1 MSEDSTTTP
10 VADVSTPA
18 ATDTTS
24 TPVGD
29 VAGEVTAAETQSAV
43 ESSSQSDGTPATP
56 TTSQNQETE
65 PSNQSPTFS
74 LDTWD
79 GVFDSLPEKIRDIVS
94 KKNKDLEA
102 GYTPKYQELAEQ
114 RKAFEAEAKKQKDA
128 WTQRE
133 SEYALYKAMYEGRE
147 DPRLAK
153 VQTELSELT
162 KKYEAEKTDWKRQT
176 ELLQQKYVELED
188 AHDNAYVEDFRK
200 RHADML
206 ASEEMR
212 QKFSDFVEKG
222 WDLDVAALLTNQSE
236 EVVNLAAE
244 FARSGVPHEHALQ
257 YAELKINGS
266 APAPRQ
272 PRVGAKITNGAT
284 PSTNAA
290 RVPVAD
296 YDKLSLKD
304 AYMQAAKKAFRS

>member
-114 RKAFEAEAKKQKDA
+114 RKAFEAESKKQKDA

-162 KKYEAEKTDWKRQT
+162 KKYETEKTDWKSQT
-176 ELLQQKYVELED
+176 ELLQKKYVELED
-188 AHDNAYVEDFRK
+188 AQDNVYVEDFRK

-206 ASEEMR
+206 ASEDMR

>member
-1 MSEDSTTTP
+1 
-10 VADVSTPA
+10 
-18 ATDTTS
+18 
-24 TPVGD
+24 
-29 VAGEVTAAETQSAV
+29 
-43 ESSSQSDGTPATP
+43 
-56 TTSQNQETE
+56 
-65 PSNQSPTFS
+65 
-74 LDTWD
+74 
-79 GVFDSLPEKIRDIVS
+79 
-94 KKNKDLEA
+94 
-102 GYTPKYQELAEQ
+102 
-114 RKAFEAEAKKQKDA
+114 
-128 WTQRE
+128 
-133 SEYALYKAMYEGRE
+133 MYEGRE

-162 KKYEAEKTDWKRQT
+162 KKYETEKTDWKRQT

-188 AHDNAYVEDFRK
+188 AHDNVYVEDFRK

>member
-1 MSEDSTTTP
+1 MSEESTTTP
-10 VADVSTPA
+10 AADVSTA
-18 ATDTTS
+18 AVADA
-24 TPVGD
+24 TPTQGGD
-29 VAGEVTAAETQSAV
+29 VAGEVTAAETQSTV
-43 ESSSQSDGTPATP
+43 ESTSQSDGIPATLS
-56 TTSQNQETE
+56 TSQNQETE

-74 LDTWD
+74 FDSWD
-79 GVFDSLPEKIRDIVS
+79 GVFDSLPERIRDVVS

-114 RKAFEAEAKKQKDA
+114 RKAFEAETKKQKDS
-128 WTQRE
+128 WTQKE

-147 DPRLAK
+147 DPRFAK
-153 VQTELSELT
+153 AKTELEELT
-162 KKYEAEKTDWKRQT
+162 KKYEAEKGEWDSQTLTDKS
-176 ELLQQKYVELED
+176 ED
-188 AHDNAYVEDFRK
+188 
-200 RHADML
+200 
-206 ASEEMR
+206 
-212 QKFSDFVEKG
+212 
-222 WDLDVAALLTNQSE
+222 
-236 EVVNLAAE
+236 VVNLAAE

-284 PSTNAA
+284 PSTNPA
-290 RVPVAD
+290 RIPVAD

>member
-1 MSEDSTTTP
+1 MSEESTTTP
-10 VADVSTPA
+10 AADVSTA
-18 ATDTTS
+18 AVADA
-24 TPVGD
+24 TPTQGGD
-29 VAGEVTAAETQSAV
+29 VAGEVTAAETQSTV
-43 ESSSQSDGTPATP
+43 ESTSQSDGIPATLS
-56 TTSQNQETE
+56 TSQNQETE

-74 LDTWD
+74 FDSWD
-79 GVFDSLPEKIRDIVS
+79 GVFDSLPERIRDVVS

-114 RKAFEAEAKKQKDA
+114 RKAFEAETKKQKDS
-128 WTQRE
+128 WTQKE

-147 DPRLAK
+147 DPRFAK
-153 VQTELSELT
+153 AKTELEELT
-162 KKYEAEKTDWKRQT
+162 KKYEAEKGEWDSQT
-176 ELLQQKYVELED
+176 QLLQKKYVELED
-188 AHDNAYVEDFRK
+188 AQDSAYVSDFRK

-206 ASEEMR
+206 ADKSE
-212 QKFSDFVEKG
+212 D
-222 WDLDVAALLTNQSE
+222 
-236 EVVNLAAE
+236 VVNLAAE

-284 PSTNAA
+284 PSTNPA
-290 RVPVAD
+290 RIPVAD

>member
-162 KKYEAEKTDWKRQT
+162 KKYETEKTDWKRQT

-188 AHDNAYVEDFRK
+188 AHDNVYVEDFRK

-244 FARSGVPHEHALQ
+244 FARSGVPHEHTLQ

>member
-1 MSEDSTTTP
+1 MSEESTTTP
-10 VADVSTPA
+10 VADVSPSV
-18 ATDTTS
+18 ATETTS
-24 TPVGD
+24 TPGGD
-29 VAGEVTAAETQSAV
+29 VAGEVTAEETQSAV

-114 RKAFEAEAKKQKDA
+114 RKAFEAESKKQKDA

-162 KKYEAEKTDWKRQT
+162 KKYETEKTDWKRQT

-188 AHDNAYVEDFRK
+188 AHDNVYVEDFRK

>member
-162 KKYEAEKTDWKRQT
+162 KKYETEKTDWKRQT

-188 AHDNAYVEDFRK
+188 AHDNVYVEDFRK

>member
-162 KKYEAEKTDWKRQT
+162 KKYETEKTDWKSQT
-176 ELLQQKYVELED
+176 ELLQKKYVELED
-188 AHDNAYVEDFRK
+188 AHDNVYVEDFRK

-206 ASEEMR
+206 ASEDMR

>member
-1 MSEDSTTTP
+1 MSEESTTTP
-10 VADVSTPA
+10 AADVSTA
-18 ATDTTS
+18 AVADA
-24 TPVGD
+24 TPTQGGD
-29 VAGEVTAAETQSAV
+29 VAGEVTAAETQSTV
-43 ESSSQSDGTPATP
+43 ESTSQSDGIPATLS
-56 TTSQNQETE
+56 TSQNQETE

-74 LDTWD
+74 LDSWD
-79 GVFDSLPEKIRDIVS
+79 GVFDSLPERIRDIVS

-114 RKAFEAEAKKQKDA
+114 RKAFEAEAKKQKDS
-128 WTQRE
+128 WTQKE

-153 VQTELSELT
+153 AKTELEELT
-162 KKYEAEKTDWKRQT
+162 KKYEAEKQEWDSQT
-176 ELLQQKYVELED
+176 QLLQKKYVELED
-188 AHDNAYVEDFRK
+188 AHDSAYVSDFRK

-206 ASEEMR
+206 ANEDAK
-212 QKFSDFVEKG
+212 QKFSDFVNKG
-222 WDLDVAALLTNQSE
+222 WDLDVAALLTDKSE
-236 EVVNLAAE
+236 DVVNLAAE

-284 PSTNAA
+284 PSTNPA
-290 RVPVAD
+290 RIPVAD